1 MEKIKINEVVDFRRK
16 TTEKSKRNFIS
27 KLMTRV
33 TKEKTES
40 DDDDEP
46 RDYWVFSTS
55 CIYNV
60 FKNKS
65 DEFYDPKISELETK
79 MFNPDLKSTTLSMY
93 KRNRDI
99 LLNFKE
105 FDLYNLRPEKFTRQG
120 VQTEHKILMVDGFP
134 LYIKPTIVF
143 SFDMK
148 DKKVIG
154 ALWLVPQVN
163 GFKKSE
169 LGIFCEALYR
179 FLLKNYSQNF
189 QISEQYCIAIDT
201 FNSQSI
207 TYKDILDG
215 NLQPLLDV
223 TINEMKYL

>member
-1 MEKIKINEVVDFRRK
+1 
-16 TTEKSKRNFIS
+16 
-27 KLMTRV
+27 
-33 TKEKTES
+33 
-40 DDDDEP
+40 
-46 RDYWVFSTS
+46 
-55 CIYNV
+55 
-60 FKNKS
+60 
-65 DEFYDPKISELETK
+65 
-79 MFNPDLKSTTLSMY
+79 MY

-105 FDLYNLRPEKFTRQG
+105 FELYNLRPEKFARQG

-143 SFDMK
+143 SFDIN
-148 DKKVIG
+148 DKKEIG

-189 QISEQYCIAIDT
+189 QVSEKYCIAIDT

-215 NLQPLLDV
+215 SIQSLLDL
-223 TINEMKYL
+223 TINEMKTLE